1 MLNTFLYYMNQDHK
15 MQLRSRMQS
24 GWNYEETLMVPMI
37 EPVYEQ
43 IHKSKTLPLVEHQCK
58 EPFDHFKENPKIIFH
73 PNSVEFPNLIKVSI
87 YATINP
93 VLIFP

>member
-1 MLNTFLYYMNQDHK
+1 
-15 MQLRSRMQS
+15 MQS

-43 IHKSKTLPLVEHQCK
+43 IHKSKTLPMVEHMCK

-73 PNSVEFPNLIKVSI
+73 PNSVEFPNLIQVSNLNI
-87 YATINP
+87 HLINFSDQNNY
-93 VLIFP
+93 ICYN